1 MENHK
6 GETNRKEKG
15 RGGVGGGG
23 TWGKGTEIQNNQR
36 AISKTEIVSCCKSLH
51 INNYSKCKLNSPI
64 KRQRVAG

>member
-15 RGGVGGGG
+15 RGGVGGGR
-23 TWGKGTEIQNNQR
+23 TWEKERKYRTIR
-36 AISKTEIVSCCKSLH
+36 AISKMEILSCCKSLH
-51 INNYSKCKLNSPI
+51 INNYSKCKLSSPI